1 MPMDAIIRYISW
13 GALVLHTILF
23 LVAIWKVW
31 RGNFVIDRLIA
42 LDVTSTLVLAVLI
55 LIAIVEQ
62 DSVFMD
68 IAIGI
73 AALTAISTINM
84 ARYLAQERIF

>member
-1 MPMDAIIRYISW
+1 MDALISHISW

-31 RGNFVIDRLIA
+31 RGSYIIDRLIA
-42 LDVTSTLVLAVLI
+42 LDVSGTLVLAVLV
-55 LIAIVEQ
+55 LIAIAKQ
-62 DSVFMD
+62 DSVFID
-68 IAIGI
+68 IAIAI
-73 AALTAISTINM
+73 AALSAISTINL